1 MARRLKVATANRL
14 DGPASQLKS
23 GVRLASDPTDK
34 KNAKLRIR
42 SELGE
47 VKDNPVL
54 PSIEPAA
61 LWHILLCSACVAL
74 WHSQRIA

>member
-23 GVRLASDPTDK
+23 GVRLASILLK
-34 KNAKLRIR
+34 KKTPSSESAP
-42 SELGE
+42 ELGE